1 MKNKDKIVDF
11 IELQQKKMKD
21 ELGFNF
27 DSDIWE
33 IAGNEETPQKK
44 IRFKIK
50 EDEIETVLYCL
61 DITMES
67 LSDWIDET
75 EEDDRRLEL
84 QERVE
89 FYKRT
94 NSILEGKLDEGT
106 GTFLNI
112 TYSDFENLLVA
123 FEQELDSYID
133 IRTREL
139 NLDNI
144 LDEDLIDYLVNLKK
158 VYDRLNAKYYKCGI
172 EEELYPGMKEFKRY
186 AQILSESEDI
196 KINNEIKED
205 KTEEVELSPLDNLI
219 KELSESYKSPK
230 TEEEKIKQMLRH
242 HHLSYDDIIVVDGD
256 YLLVYNR
263 NFLRL
268 KLVQFDFKL
277 GSFKH
282 LFNIENL
289 NEEHELEFR
298 KNYNEFELL
307 NNKEKI
313 NVVLNMKEDYHGLGF
328 GWMPMLRD

>member
-11 IELQQKKMKD
+11 IELQQKKRKD

-61 DITMES
+61 DITMEG

-94 NSILEGKLDEGT
+94 NSILEDKIEDGT
-106 GTFLNI
+106 GAFLNI
-112 TYSDFENLLVA
+112 SYYDFEIFLCALESEVDGY
-123 FEQELDSYID
+123 LDIE
-133 IRTREL
+133 TREL
-139 NLDNI
+139 DINENM
-144 LDEDLIDYLVNLKK
+144 DEGFVGYLEVIKK
-158 VYDRLNAKYYKCGI
+158 VYDRLNAKYYNGVEEALHPGLKEFRQYAKSFLESQMSNKRDENI
-172 EEELYPGMKEFKRY
+172 ELLEKDTELSSFEKLKKEFK
-186 AQILSESEDI
+186 E
-196 KINNEIKED
+196 
-205 KTEEVELSPLDNLI
+205 P
-219 KELSESYKSPK
+219 YKSPK
-230 TEEEKIKQMLRH
+230 TEEEKIKQMKRQLH
-242 HHLSYDDIIVVDGD
+242 ITSDDIVVADGD
-256 YLLVYNR
+256 YMLLYKR
-263 NFLRL
+263 NFLNL
-268 KLVQFDFKL
+268 NLVQFDFRAGL
-277 GSFKH
+277 FKNI
-282 LFNIENL
+282 FNINNLYKENQQ
-289 NEEHELEFR
+289 EFR
-298 KNYNEFELL
+298 KTYDEVQLL

-313 NVVLNMKEDYHGLGF
+313 NVVLKMEQDYNSLDF